1 MKLIKQ
7 ILAVCFLLFGIP
19 FSTLAI
25 LDILNPKTPS
35 QSKNDAVAALVILTI
50 PSTILGGYLSWS
62 LVQQKQKEQALL
74 VASEQKQL
82 NLVFLELLEQNS
94 GRITLLQLA
103 KKGEISIPKAKQYLD
118 EKSKELNAS
127 FEVDE
132 NGNISYRFFL

>member
-7 ILAVCFLLFGIP
+7 TLAVCFLLFGIP

-74 VASEQKQL
+74 IASEQKRL

-103 KKGEISIPKAKQYLD
+103 KNGEISIPKAKQYLD

-132 NGNISYRFFL
+132 NGNILYRFFL